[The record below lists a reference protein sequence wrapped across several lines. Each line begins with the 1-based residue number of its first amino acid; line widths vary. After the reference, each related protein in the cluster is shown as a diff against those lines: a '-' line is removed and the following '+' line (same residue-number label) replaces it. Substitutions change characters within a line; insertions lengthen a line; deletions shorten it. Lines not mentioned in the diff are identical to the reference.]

1 MEVTELFAMGGGW
14 MYIVTAMGIANLV
27 LIAVQFVKIKKLNLS
42 PIIWSC
48 IAALIICGVLGTAVG
63 MTQAGF
69 AVAEGKVIPALS
81 PAEGGAALDVVGLTM
96 SKALAI
102 ALTTTEYALL
112 LAFPFSILAGIA
124 SYRRKAASPAQ

>member
-1 MEVTELFAMGGGW
+1 MDMGDLFAMGGGW
-14 MYIVTAMGIANLV
+14 MYIVTGMGIANLV
-27 LIAVQFVKIKKLNLS
+27 LIAVQFIKVEKVNLT

-69 AVAEGKVIPALS
+69 AVASGKVIPALS
-81 PAEGGAALDVVGLTM
+81 PTAGGAALDAVGMTM
-96 SKALAI
+96 AKALAI

-124 SYRRKAASPAQ
+124 SYKIKKACAA

>member
-1 MEVTELFAMGGGW
+1 MEVSELFAMGGGW
-14 MYIVTAMGIANLV
+14 MYIVSAMGVANLV
-27 LIAVQFVKIKKLNLS
+27 LIAVQFIKVKQLNLT

-69 AVAEGKVIPALS
+69 AVAEGHVIPALS
-81 PAEGGAALDVVGLTM
+81 PVADGAALDVVGMTM
-96 SKALAI
+96 SKALAV

-124 SYRRKAASPAQ
+124 SYRLKAARAA